1 MQLSSV
7 RALKQQLGA
16 HMPLDTQSLAD
27 PTMTP
32 LAMAKGVM
40 RLDTREYGLALRVY
54 EGKDHIA
61 QQAVK
66 FLDRYQREVQVIRG
80 VRYRPQ
86 VAAAPA
92 ALTSGLSIGHPRIT
106 AGTLGGFVRDRDGV
120 YMLSN
125 NHVLANSNRAAPYD
139 PIMAPGPSDLGADRR
154 YRVIGHLQRW
164 VELREHTPEGLDAA
178 IAKLSGGTKYKAS
191 FVPGVGRVDRTPIDD
206 RYGVHS
212 VFKYGRTTKL
222 THGVVSAFEID
233 DIVVNYGT
241 PQRPRW
247 LQFDNQLELVGA
259 QRVDM
264 FSQGGDSGS
273 VIYDA
278 GSRRPY
284 ALLFAGGRDG
294 AGRDRTLGHFLA
306 DVLAALGV
314 EML

>member
-16 HMPLDTQSLAD
+16 HMPLDTRSLED
-27 PTMTP
+27 PRVTP

-40 RLDTREYGLALRVY
+40 RLNPREYGLALRVY

-61 QQAVK
+61 AQAVK
-66 FLDRYQREVQVIRG
+66 FLDRYHREVQLIRG
-80 VRYRPQ
+80 VRYHPQ
-86 VAAAPA
+86 VAAAPG

-120 YMLSN
+120 YVLSN
-125 NHVLANSNRAAPYD
+125 NHVLANSNRAAPRD
-139 PIMAPGPSDLGADRR
+139 PIQAPGPSDVGRDRR

-164 VELREHTPEGLDAA
+164 MELREHTPESLDAA
-178 IAKLSGGTKYKAS
+178 IARLSGGTRYQPS
-191 FVPGVGRVDRTPIDD
+191 FVRGVGRVDRTPIDD

-247 LQFDNQLELVGA
+247 LQFDDQLEFVGA
-259 QRVDM
+259 QHGEV

-278 GSRRPY
+278 DSRRPY
-284 ALLFAGGRDG
+284 ALLFAGGQDG
-294 AGRDRTLGHFLA
+294 SGRDRTLGHFLV